1 MFMTDNSKILGT
13 TLMLLVIKGINI
25 LYMQYYTSPQI
36 NLKNKIV
43 YKQTHKEQYIKYH
56 PIYIKAQS
64 KQN

>member
-1 MFMTDNSKILGT
+1 
-13 TLMLLVIKGINI
+13 MLLVIKGINI